1 MSGGTASLAQ
11 WRERQDAAQSLAD
24 TLDSP
29 AKPRSA
35 KGPCRAGSVPFNTE
49 KRRTQRNAGRKT
61 TCRAFY
67 SDKCPAQ
74 LCVPMRPPLLCV
86 ERQAF
91 RPAGDFRTSDLS
103 PAWGAPF
110 FTSPA
115 AKELDRPDSHL
126 HTPRTLRPAPA
137 GWLEAHSQPMPGR
150 SPTCIRIPAFAF
162 ATPHRRP
169 CFIAGKSRPRL

>member
-11 WRERQDAAQSLAD
+11 WRERRGAAQSLAD

-29 AKPRSA
+29 VKSRSA
-35 KGPCRAGSVPFNTE
+35 KGACRAGNVPFNA
-49 KRRTQRNAGRKT
+49 RRTQRNAGRKT

-67 SDKCPAQ
+67 SDKCLAQ
-74 LCVPMRPPLLCV
+74 LCVPLRPPRLCV
-86 ERQAF
+86 ERHASCS
-91 RPAGDFRTSDLS
+91 AGAFRTSDLS

-126 HTPRTLRPAPA
+126 HTPRTLHPAPA